1 MAPLK
6 NVWQHKKLNIHVVP
20 TKLHYATTHYFKHK
34 YGSCMEAVDCNLKF
48 LLHLCMFAKSIV
60 KNCYQMVIMGDDRH
74 TFWFSNSDVV
84 SVH

>member
-34 YGSCMEAVDCNLKF
+34 IWVMHGGSRLQFEIFITSLHVCQKYSKK
-48 LLHLCMFAKSIV
+48 LLSD
-60 KNCYQMVIMGDDRH
+60 GDNGRREH